1 MITMKKTIIICIGI
15 ICSLLLVSS
24 GCIETEK
31 KQGIQIVTSFY
42 PLYYLANEIAGEK
55 ATVTMLIPDNVEPH
69 TWEPT
74 ASDIISMEN
83 ADVFIYNGGGFEP
96 WIHDFLSSIQNTD
109 LIIIDT
115 SANIQLQLSSEL
127 EEKLKTAT
135 ELLTNGPFLSLT
147 TTETQTDTPVINTTN
162 ICLNLSLASDGDNH
176 QGFYTITIDEDGE
189 YGLIVNKNITY
200 SVFNEEGSMLQAEL
214 SIQSPVDYQV
224 ISNADIFDLE
234 PGNYQIHVTLSS
246 FDSIQM
252 AFIASPH
259 EEHAEEEHHHG
270 ATDPHFWLDPLRAK
284 IQVDNILTG
293 ILTADP
299 QNITYYTEQAN
310 NLKVR
315 LDNLHDD
322 FTTGLQNRQKNDII
336 TTHEGFN
343 YLAKRYGFTAHSAIG
358 ISADE
363 QPSTQDLAD
372 LIELIQEHDLSYVFV
387 EPIYSDEYMTT
398 IAQETGAQ
406 ALVLDGLHGRTG
418 VHAHM
423 DYFQIMQENLRNLQ
437 KGLEASS

>member
-1 MITMKKTIIICIGI
+1 MKKIMLITIGI

-24 GCIETEK
+24 GCVQTEK
-31 KQGIQIVTSFY
+31 KQGIHIVTSFY

-83 ADVFIYNGGGFEP
+83 ADVLIYNGGGFEP

-115 SANIQLQLSSEL
+115 STNIQLQLSSEL
-127 EEKLKTAT
+127 EEKLSTAT

-147 TTETQTDTPVINTTN
+147 TTETPTDAPVVNTAN
-162 ICLNLSLASDGDNH
+162 ICLNLTLTSDEDNH
-176 QGFYTITIDEDGE
+176 QGYYSIIIANDGE

-200 SVFNEEGSMLQAEL
+200 NILDEGGSVLEAEL
-214 SIQSPVDYQV
+214 SIPKPVDYQA

-234 PGNYQIHVTLSS
+234 PGHYQIHVTLSS

-252 AFIASPH
+252 VFIASEH

-270 ATDPHFWLDPLRAK
+270 ATDPHFWLDPIRAK

-293 ILTADP
+293 IITADP
-299 QNITYYTEQAN
+299 QNTTYYTERAN
-310 NLKVR
+310 DLKVR
-315 LDNLHDD
+315 LDNLHYD

-343 YLAKRYGFTAHSAIG
+343 YLAKRYGFTAHAAIG

-372 LIELIQEHDLSYVFV
+372 LIELIQEHDLAYVFV

-418 VHAHM
+418 VHADI